1 MNSMSRIR
9 TLVSKA
15 ILTQRLT
22 PKIEQAIHRELQ
34 EQKYISDE
42 DYVAIDLLM
51 RAVDNGRIETR

>member
-15 ILTQRLT
+15 ILSQRLT
-22 PKIEQAIHRELQ
+22 LKIEQAIHRELQ